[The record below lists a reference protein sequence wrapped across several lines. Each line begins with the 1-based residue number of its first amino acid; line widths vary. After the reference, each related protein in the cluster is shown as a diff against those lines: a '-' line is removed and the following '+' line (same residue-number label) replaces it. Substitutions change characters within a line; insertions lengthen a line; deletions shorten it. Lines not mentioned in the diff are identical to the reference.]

1 MEVLA
6 VVAGLLLLGLLIVD
20 VFGTVFVPRGG
31 AGVLASRLYRI
42 VWAGW
47 SWAANRSGRHR
58 RRVLALAGPV
68 LLPLTVV
75 LWVLVLVGAFA
86 LVYLPFTAQLSVPAG
101 GSAASGPVAV
111 LYVSAYAATTLGVG
125 DIYATTPLLRLLI
138 TLEAGLGFALFSISI
153 TYVLSVYNAL
163 LRATALALRISGF
176 IGRQAGEDAVD
187 VVCRSVRARSEEQTL
202 DWLRGTVSELATTNQ
217 AQAQYPLIAYFHI
230 PHDDRALPV
239 ALADLLRLVTVLRA
253 LPDPSAFP
261 ALTSGPTVLWAS
273 RAVMSFVAEHAQQL
287 RGGEDDTDGGREH
300 LRAYRQARQR
310 LATAG
315 IALRDDEQA
324 RVEYLGLVCEWSRP
338 AAALLGHF
346 GYPDPGRSQQGS

>member
-6 VVAGLLLLGLLIVD
+6 VVAGLVLLGLLIVD

-47 SWAANRSGRHR
+47 SWAADRSGRHR

-75 LWVLVLVGAFA
+75 LWVLILVSAFA
-86 LVYLPFTAQLSVPAG
+86 LVYLPSAAQLSVPAG
-101 GSAASGPVAV
+101 GPAASGPVAA

-230 PHDDRALPV
+230 PRNDRALPM

-253 LPDPSAFP
+253 LPGPSAFP

-273 RAVMSFVAEHAQQL
+273 RAVMSFVGEHA
-287 RGGEDDTDGGREH
+287 
-300 LRAYRQARQR
+300 
-310 LATAG
+310 
-315 IALRDDEQA
+315 
-324 RVEYLGLVCEWSRP
+324 
-338 AAALLGHF
+338 
-346 GYPDPGRSQQGS
+346 